1 MPANAAHA
9 STGQDTTQDSSGDI
23 RPGSPPVLKSASYTS
38 RPSPEAA
45 ESHAQAKQGAPKQG
59 LPIMAL
65 GALGVVFGDI
75 GTSPLYAVKQCF
87 QDDPSFAHDPA
98 LVLGILSLIIW
109 SILFVVCVK
118 YVGFILR
125 ADHDGEGGTLAMLG
139 LIRSKVPPLPF
150 RTPTA
155 LTLLVLF
162 GSALLYGDGVVTP
175 AISVLSAVEGLKQAS
190 PAFERF
196 VVPLAAGILLALFVA
211 QHCGTQR
218 VGRFFGPVMLV
229 WFGMIALLGVT
240 HAVQH
245 PDVLAA
251 FNPLMGLRL
260 LLGHG
265 WAGYAVLGAVVLC
278 FSGTEALFADLGHF
292 GRSPIVLSWYC
303 VVLPALGLNY
313 LGQGAELL
321 ANPTSVRNP
330 FFALVPHWG
339 LYPAVIIATAATVIA
354 SQALIS
360 GAFSLTQQAINMGF
374 APRYR
379 VVHTS
384 EEERGQV
391 YMPVVNYALM
401 VACLALVVTFRS
413 SDALGSAY
421 GLAVIG
427 TMTVTSITFYV
438 VMRQVWHWPL
448 WLAAPL
454 AGAFLLVDFAFL
466 GANLAKIW
474 SGAWVPLLIG
484 AVVFAM
490 FAVWTEGR
498 SRLRQA
504 MASWAMPVSEFRHM
518 ADDWREREAGGAV
531 FLTENS
537 EKVPMVG
544 KHPWLRAHVRHENI
558 LLLRVET
565 TKRSYVPETDRFSLE
580 ELGNGIFRGVLRFG
594 FMQRPDVWDALDG
607 KLPFNQECAVFFLPQ
622 VIAAGPL
629 SNWRGLLRRVT
640 QFLARTGLSPIEY
653 FELPPSQVVSVGL
666 QVEG

>member
-1 MPANAAHA
+1 M
-9 STGQDTTQDSSGDI
+9 
-23 RPGSPPVLKSASYTS
+23 
-38 RPSPEAA
+38 
-45 ESHAQAKQGAPKQG
+45 AQAKA
-59 LPIMAL
+59 LPVMAV

-109 SILFVVCVK
+109 SILFVVCFK
-118 YVGFILR
+118 YIGFILR

-150 RTPTA
+150 NRPAA

-162 GSALLYGDGVVTP
+162 GSGLLYGDGVVTP

-190 PAFERF
+190 PDFERW
-196 VVPLAAGILLALFVA
+196 VVPLSTGILLALFLS
-211 QHCGTQR
+211 QHYGTHR
-218 VGRFFGPVMLV
+218 VGRLFGPVMLV
-229 WFGMIALLGVT
+229 WFGFIALTGVVR
-240 HAVQH
+240 AVQE
-245 PDVLAA
+245 PAVLAA
-251 FNPLMGLRL
+251 FNPLAGMRL
-260 LLGHG
+260 LLTHG

-292 GRSPIVLSWYC
+292 GRRPIVLSWYC

-321 ANPTSVRNP
+321 TRPQSVSDP
-330 FFALVPHWG
+330 FFAIVPHWAV
-339 LYPAVIIATAATVIA
+339 YPAVAIATAATVIA

-360 GAFSLTQQAINMGF
+360 GAFSLTEQAINMGF

-401 VACLALVVTFRS
+401 VCCVTLVVTFRS

-427 TMTVTSITFYV
+427 TMTVTSVTFFV
-438 VMRQVWHWPL
+438 VMRRVWGWSL
-448 WLAAPL
+448 WLAGPL
-454 AGAFLLVDFAFL
+454 AGAFLLVDCAFL
-466 GANLAKIW
+466 GANLAKIF
-474 SGAWVPLLIG
+474 SGAWVPLLVG
-484 AVVFAM
+484 GVVFAL
-490 FAVWTEGR
+490 FAIWTLGR
-498 SRLRQA
+498 ARLARA
-504 MASWAMPVSEFRHM
+504 LAAWSMPLAEFQHM
-518 ADDWREREAGGAV
+518 AADWRNREAGGAV

-537 EKVPMVG
+537 DKVPMIG
-544 KHPWLRAHVRHENI
+544 RHRWLRAHVRHENV

-565 TKRSYVPETDRFSLE
+565 TKRPYVSGADRFDLE
-580 ELGNGIFRGVLRFG
+580 DLGNGIFRGVLRFG
-594 FMQRPDVWDALDG
+594 FMQRPAVCAALAG
-607 KLPFNQECAVFFLPQ
+607 KLPFDQECAVFFLPQ
-622 VIAAGPL
+622 VISDEQLAPWPA
-629 SNWRGLLRRVT
+629 LLRRVT
-640 QFLARTGLSPIEY
+640 QFLARTGLTPIEY
-653 FELPPSQVVSVGL
+653 FALQPSQVVSVGVAL
-666 QVEG
+666 EL

>member
-1 MPANAAHA
+1 
-9 STGQDTTQDSSGDI
+9 
-23 RPGSPPVLKSASYTS
+23 
-38 RPSPEAA
+38 
-45 ESHAQAKQGAPKQG
+45 
-59 LPIMAL
+59 MAL

-87 QDDPSFAHDPA
+87 QDDPAFAHNPA

-109 SILFVVCVK
+109 SILFVVCLK
-118 YVGFILR
+118 YVGLILR

-150 RTPTA
+150 SRPTA
-155 LTLLVLF
+155 ITLLVLF

-175 AISVLSAVEGLKQAS
+175 AISVLSAVEGLKEAS

-196 VVPLAAGILLALFVA
+196 VVPLAAGILLALFVG
-211 QHCGTQR
+211 QHYGTER
-218 VGRFFGPVMLV
+218 VGRFFGPVMLL
-229 WFGMIALLGVT
+229 WFGMIAVLGIT
-240 HAVQH
+240 HVAQQ
-245 PDVLAA
+245 PAALAA
-251 FNPLMGLRL
+251 FNPLLGLRL
-260 LLGHG
+260 LFTHG
-265 WAGYAVLGAVVLC
+265 WQGYAVLGAVVLC

-292 GRSPIVLSWYC
+292 GRRPIVLSWYC

-321 ANPTSVRNP
+321 ADPASVKDP
-330 FFALVPHWG
+330 FFGLVPHWA
-339 LYPAVIIATAATVIA
+339 LYPAVAIATAATIIA

-401 VACLALVVTFRS
+401 AACLTLVVTFRS

-438 VMRQVWHWPL
+438 VMRRVWQWPL
-448 WLAAPL
+448 GLAAPL

-466 GANLAKIW
+466 GANLAKIL
-474 SGAWVPLLIG
+474 SGAWVPLLVG
-484 AVVFAM
+484 AVVFTL

-498 SRLRQA
+498 ARLRQS
-504 MASWAMPVSEFRHM
+504 MASWAMPLAELRKM
-518 ADDWREREAGGAV
+518 ASNWEDREAGGAV
-531 FLTENS
+531 FLTEHPD
-537 EKVPMVG
+537 KVPMIG
-544 KHPWLRAHVRHENI
+544 RHPWLRSHVRHENI

-565 TKRSYVPETDRFSLE
+565 TKRPYVAAAERFSLE
-580 ELGNGIFRGVLRFG
+580 DLGDGIFRGVVQFG
-594 FMQRPDVWDALDG
+594 FMQRPGVAAALKG
-607 KLPFNQECAVFFLPQ
+607 KLPFAQDRAVFFLPQ
-622 VIAAGPL
+622 VITAE
-629 SNWRGLLRRVT
+629 SSSTWRGLLGRVT
-640 QFLARTGLSPIEY
+640 QFLGRTGLTPMEY
-653 FELPPSQVVSVGL
+653 FELPPNQVVSIAM
-666 QVEG
+666 QVEA

>member
-1 MPANAAHA
+1 MP
-9 STGQDTTQDSSGDI
+9 Q
-23 RPGSPPVLKSASYTS
+23 S
-38 RPSPEAA
+38 R
-45 ESHAQAKQGAPKQG
+45 G
-59 LPIMAL
+59 LPVMAL

-87 QDDPSFAHDPA
+87 EDDPGFAHDPA
-98 LVLGILSLIIW
+98 AILGILSLIIW
-109 SILFVVCVK
+109 SILFVVCLK

-150 RTPTA
+150 SRPAA

-190 PAFERF
+190 PEFGRW
-196 VVPLAAGILLALFVA
+196 VVPLAAGILLALFWG
-211 QHCGTQR
+211 QHYGTAR
-218 VGRFFGPVMLV
+218 VGHFFGPVMLL
-229 WFGMIALLGVT
+229 WFATIACLGI
-240 HAVQH
+240 ARALQH
-245 PDVLAA
+245 PAVLAA
-251 FNPLMGLRL
+251 FNPVLGFRL

-265 WAGYAVLGAVVLC
+265 WSGYAVLGAVVLC

-292 GRSPIVLSWYC
+292 GRRPIVLSWYC
-303 VVLPALGLNY
+303 AVLPALGLNY

-321 ANPTSVRNP
+321 TNPQSVSNP
-330 FFALVPHWG
+330 FFAIVPHWA
-339 LYPAVIIATAATVIA
+339 LYPAVAIATAATVIA

-401 VACLALVVTFRS
+401 VGCVTLVLTFRS

-427 TMTVTSITFYV
+427 TMTVTSITFFV
-438 VMRQVWHWPL
+438 VMRRVWAWPL
-448 WLAAPL
+448 WLAGPL
-454 AGAFLLVDFAFL
+454 AGAFLLVDCAFL
-466 GANLAKIW
+466 GANLAKLLA
-474 SGAWVPLLIG
+474 GAWVPLLVG
-484 AVVFAM
+484 AVVFAL
-490 FAVWTEGR
+490 FAIWTEGR
-498 SRLRQA
+498 ARLRQA
-504 MASWAMPVSEFRHM
+504 LAGWSMPVDEFRRLVEHWG
-518 ADDWREREAGGAV
+518 DREEGGAV

-537 EKVPMVG
+537 DKVPMIG
-544 KHPWLRAHVRHENI
+544 RHPWLRSHVRHENV

-565 TKRSYVPETDRFSLE
+565 TKRPYVPEAQRLSLE
-580 ELGNGIFRGVLRFG
+580 DLGQGVFRGVLRFG
-594 FMQRPDVWDALDG
+594 FMQRPCVSAALKG
-607 KLPFNQECAVFFLPQ
+607 NLPFSEDTAIFFLPQ
-622 VIAAGPL
+622 VIASSSP
-629 SNWRGLLRRVT
+629 STWRGLLRRVT
-640 QFLARTGLSPIEY
+640 QFLGRTGLTPIEY
-653 FELPPSQVVSVGL
+653 FDLPPSQVVSVGL
-666 QVEG
+666 QLEA

>member
-1 MPANAAHA
+1 
-9 STGQDTTQDSSGDI
+9 
-23 RPGSPPVLKSASYTS
+23 
-38 RPSPEAA
+38 
-45 ESHAQAKQGAPKQG
+45 
-59 LPIMAL
+59 MAL

-87 QDDPSFAHDPA
+87 QDAPAFAHDPA
-98 LVLGILSLIIW
+98 LVLGVLSLIIW
-109 SILFVVCVK
+109 SILFVVCFK
-118 YVGFILR
+118 YISFILR

-150 RTPTA
+150 SRPSAITF
-155 LTLLVLF
+155 LVLF

-196 VVPLAAGILLALFVA
+196 VVPLAAGILLALFVG
-211 QHCGTQR
+211 QHYGTQR
-218 VGRFFGPVMLV
+218 VGRFFGPVMLL
-229 WFGMIALLGVT
+229 WFGFIAVLGVAG
-240 HAVQH
+240 AVQQ
-245 PDVLAA
+245 PAVLAA
-251 FNPLMGLRL
+251 FNPLAGLRL

-265 WAGYAVLGAVVLC
+265 WTGYAVLGAVVLC

-292 GRSPIVLSWYC
+292 GRRPIVLSWYC

-321 ANPTSVRNP
+321 AHPGSVSDP
-330 FFALVPHWG
+330 FFALVPHWA
-339 LYPAVIIATAATVIA
+339 LYPGVVVATAATVIA

-401 VACLALVVTFRS
+401 LGCLALVLTFRS

-427 TMTVTSITFYV
+427 TMTVTSVTFFV
-438 VMRQVWHWPL
+438 VMRRVWEWPL
-448 WLAAPL
+448 WLAGPL

-466 GANLAKIW
+466 GANLAKIL
-474 SGAWVPLLIG
+474 SGAWVPLAVG
-484 AVVFAM
+484 AVVFAL
-490 FAVWTEGR
+490 FATWTLGR
-498 SRLRQA
+498 SRLGQSLA
-504 MASWAMPVSEFRHM
+504 AWAMPVAEFRRM
-518 ADDWREREAGGAV
+518 AADWRDRETGGAV
-531 FLTENS
+531 FLTENAD
-537 EKVPMVG
+537 KVPMIG
-544 KHPWLRAHVRHENI
+544 RHTWLRAHVRHENV

-565 TKRSYVPETDRFSLE
+565 TKRPYVAEADRFSLE
-580 ELGNGIFRGVLRFG
+580 EMGNGIFRGVLRFG
-594 FMQRPDVWDALDG
+594 FMQPPTVSTALSG
-607 KLPFNQECAVFFLPQ
+607 KLPFDQDCAVYFLPQ
-622 VIAAGPL
+622 VIADEHL
-629 SNWRGLLRRVT
+629 SSWAGLLRRAT
-640 QFLARTGLSPIEY
+640 QFLGRTGLTPIEY
-653 FELPPSQVVSVGL
+653 FNLPPSQVVSVGMR
-666 QVEG
+666 VDA